1 MYTKKMIKK
10 ILEKEYEKYIKRFQ
24 EASEVFWKTEGKEE
38 AEVCIRLAE
47 RYFDQAMAIKELEKL
62 F

>member
-10 ILEKEYEKYIKRFQ
+10 ILRKEHDKYIKRFQ
-24 EASEVFWKTEGKEE
+24 EAAEAFWKTKGKEE
-38 AEVCIRLAE
+38 SEVCIRLAE
-47 RYFDQAMAIKELEKL
+47 RYCDQAIAIKELEKL